1 MKIKK
6 TFILLGSEGLIGKSF
21 KNLLISKN
29 LQLLC
34 IDIKKLKNQKKK
46 NFLYLKKNINDPKSV
61 IEIIKF
67 AEKKFGKFNYVI
79 DCSYP
84 KLDLNRSKNLK
95 NYEYKKLQSNISEN
109 ISKNIMISEIFGD
122 YFVKKKIKGN
132 MIFLNSIQGVMAP
145 KFNHYIGTKM
155 ISPAEYT
162 AIKFSLSGLIKYFA
176 KFYGKFGI
184 NFNCISPGG
193 ILNNQPKKFLKKY
206 KESCLTKGML
216 SPDDLNST
224 LELLINEK
232 SKLIN
237 GQNILV
243 DDGWTL

>member
-1 MKIKK
+1 MENK

-21 KNLLISKN
+21 KNLLISKSF
-29 LQLLC
+29 QLIC
-34 IDIKKLKNQKKK
+34 IDIKNLKKK
-46 NFLYLKKNINDPKSV
+46 NKSFLYLKKNINNPKSV

-67 AEKKFGKFNYVI
+67 AEKKFGGFNYVI

-84 KLDLNRSKNLK
+84 KLYLNRSKIIK
-95 NYEYKKLQSNISEN
+95 NYEYSKLQSNISKN
-109 ISKNIMISEIFGD
+109 IAKNIMISEIFGD
-122 YFVKKKIKGN
+122 YFIKKKIKGN
-132 MIFLNSIQGVMAP
+132 MIFLNSIQGVMPP
-145 KFNHYIGTKM
+145 KFDHYKGTKM
-155 ISPAEYT
+155 ISPVEYT
-162 AIKFSLSGLIKYFA
+162 AIKFSLTGIIKYFA

-216 SPDDLNST
+216 NPDDLYST

-232 SKLIN
+232 SKSIN
-237 GQNILV
+237 GQNIIV

>member
-1 MKIKK
+1 MKNKK

-21 KNLLISKN
+21 KKLLISKRS
-29 LQLLC
+29 QLIC
-34 IDIKKLKNQKKK
+34 IDIKVLKKK
-46 NFLYLKKNINDPKSV
+46 NKSFYYLKKNINNPKSV

-67 AEKKFGKFNYVI
+67 TENKFGKLDYVI

-84 KLDLNRSKNLK
+84 KLELDRSKSVK
-95 NYEYKKLQSNISEN
+95 NYEYNKLQSNISEN

-145 KFNHYIGTKM
+145 KFDHYVGTKM
-155 ISPAEYT
+155 ISPVEYT
-162 AIKFSLSGLIKYFA
+162 AIKFSLSGIIKYFA

-184 NFNCISPGG
+184 NFNSISPGG

-206 KESCLTKGML
+206 KKSCLTKGML
-216 SPDDLNST
+216 NPNDLNST

-232 SKLIN
+232 SKSIN
-237 GQNILV
+237 GQNIIV